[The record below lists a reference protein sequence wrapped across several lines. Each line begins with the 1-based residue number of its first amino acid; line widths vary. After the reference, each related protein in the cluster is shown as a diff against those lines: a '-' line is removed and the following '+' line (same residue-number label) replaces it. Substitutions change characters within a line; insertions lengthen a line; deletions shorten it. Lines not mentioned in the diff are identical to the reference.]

1 MPFVPIP
8 NTVRCELR
16 FTQDNQQVANIF
28 HVEKNEPLTVGDL
41 NTIGGVFVTWW
52 SGMSSLIAD
61 DVTFREIDMRDQTS
75 PGAIGILY
83 NTGLP
88 LSGSA
93 GAFALPNHVTAAI
106 KWGTGLTG
114 RSYRGRT
121 YHIGLTEAQVTKN
134 QIVSTVVEDLL
145 ILYNE
150 LITDMVTAGYSL
162 VVASRYANNAPR
174 VTGVTTPILTAAFAD
189 VVVDSQRKRLPGR
202 GR

>member
-1 MPFVPIP
+1 MPFIPIP

-16 FTQDNQQVANIF
+16 FTQDSQQVANIF
-28 HVEKNEPLTVGDL
+28 HVWKDEPLTVGDL
-41 NTIGGVFVTWW
+41 NTIGAVFVNWW
-52 SGMSSLIAD
+52 SGMSSFIGD
-61 DVTFREIDMRDQTS
+61 TVTFREIDMRDQS
-75 PGAIGILY
+75 SVGAIGILY

-88 LSGSA
+88 ITGTA
-93 GAFALPNHVTAAI
+93 VGAVLPNHVTAAI

-121 YHIGLTEAQVTKN
+121 YHIGLTEGQVTDN
-134 QIVSTVVEDLL
+134 ELTSLIITDLL
-145 ILYNE
+145 LVYNE
-150 LITDMVTAGYSL
+150 LISDMTTAGYSL

-174 VTGVTTPILTAAFAD
+174 TTGIVTPILTAAFAD